1 MGRMH
6 PSEVL
11 TPEHDATINIQGTPP
26 ACLGLCYNL
35 LRASGAT
42 KAVSWQATS
51 RIRAA
56 PYAHPFFWTPFTLMG
71 NWQCV
76 RAKSRRP

>member
-42 KAVSWQATS
+42 KGVSWQASS

-56 PYAHPFFWTPFTLMG
+56 PYAHPFFWTPFILMG
-71 NWQCV
+71 NWQ
-76 RAKSRRP
+76 